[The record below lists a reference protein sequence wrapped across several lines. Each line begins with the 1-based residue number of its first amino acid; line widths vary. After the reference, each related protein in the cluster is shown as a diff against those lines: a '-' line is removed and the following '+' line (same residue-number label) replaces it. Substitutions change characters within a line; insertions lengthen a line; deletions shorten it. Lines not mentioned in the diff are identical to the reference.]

1 MQSSGDV
8 VLDVRVLGT
17 VEVTADGTPLG
28 VDRLL
33 ERALLVRLAL
43 AGGSGVPDDTLA
55 RDLWGDEE
63 LARPAERLRVLA
75 SRLRRTLGE
84 SAGALRRTP
93 AGFALRATA
102 ADLVAV
108 DDARVRLHAARRTG
122 DTSAAGTAAEEALR
136 HWRGPA
142 LADLRSIP
150 YGAAEG
156 ERLDANHLELRI
168 DLIAAQLDRGE
179 TSAGADLE
187 RLVAEHPLNERLVG
201 LLATHLYRDGRQA
214 DALARLAAL
223 RQALAD
229 DLGVDPAPATAELEL
244 QLLRQD
250 SRLDPP
256 DRTSRPSEP
265 EPARDILPPLHLPEP
280 AGGFVGRGSERD
292 ALLSRLSD
300 PGLVSLIGGPG
311 VGKTRL
317 AREVAAAG
325 QRAGRPLAWIDLATI
340 RTEDRVTAALATAVG
355 VVESGTGDP
364 LPRSMQLLAGAL
376 LVIDNAEHVVDQAAE
391 LAATLLRNAPGL
403 SVLVTSQRPLRISGE
418 EVYPVGPLSPQ
429 ASVALFCDRSG
440 AEPGPE
446 VDAICAAVDRLPL
459 GIELAAGLTR
469 TLTIQQLSD
478 RLYDRLRILVGG
490 GRDAGARHT
499 SLRSALDWSHDL
511 LDPPARA
518 LLRRL
523 SAFCG
528 GCTLEAAEQVLPGD
542 GLDQAEVAAVLTELV
557 DRCLVTVQ
565 TTDGV
570 RRFGLLETVCD
581 YALDRLRDSGE
592 EATVKDRHVEWCRQL
607 TVAAAGYGGSDHT
620 ELVAALR
627 AEEANLRA
635 AVNWCLDDGDPAG
648 VLEIVPP
655 SWWYWWSRGLMT
667 EARAWLRRA
676 LDASGPMPSVE
687 RASGLRAVAAL
698 TRNSGD
704 FDDARVL
711 GEEALAT
718 YRAVGDEHG
727 ITAALLG
734 LCITSVALG
743 ELDDGLRYGEESRAR
758 AEAAAEDRLRG
769 AALNNTAIA
778 LRCLGR
784 SEEAQARFTEA
795 LAIWDALDD
804 QRGAA
809 GTITCLAIVARQRH
823 EHARSRELA
832 LDSLRRYR
840 EIGLVEGQLDSL
852 DALAALEVAD
862 GRPEAAL
869 RLLTVAA
876 RQRARLGAPLFVP
889 DEIADRDA
897 ALAAAREALGSGAE
911 QLEREAATL
920 PLEPVVESV
929 LEAGLE
935 AMPATHG

>member
-1 MQSSGDV
+1 MQISGDV

-17 VEVTADGTPLG
+17 VEVTADGTPLN
-28 VDRLL
+28 VDRPL

-43 AGGSGVPDDTLA
+43 AGGNGVPDETLA

-75 SRLRRTLGE
+75 SRLRRTLGG
-84 SAGALRRTP
+84 SAQALRRSP

-108 DDARVRLHAARRTG
+108 DAARVRLHAARRTG
-122 DTSAAGTAAEEALR
+122 DTQAVNAAAQDALR

-142 LADLRSIP
+142 LADLRSVP

-156 ERLDANHLELRI
+156 QRLDAQHLELRI
-168 DLIAAQLDRGE
+168 DLIAAQLDQGE

-187 RLVAEHPLNERLVG
+187 KLVAEQPLNERLVG

-214 DALARLAAL
+214 EALARLAAL

-250 SRLDPP
+250 PRLDAP
-256 DRTSRPSEP
+256 DRPSQPSEP
-265 EPARDILPPLHLPEP
+265 AHDVLPPLHLPEP
-280 AGGFVGRGSERD
+280 AGGFIGRGSERD
-292 ALLSRLSD
+292 VLLSRLSV

-317 AREVAAAG
+317 AREVAVAG
-325 QRAGRPLAWIDLATI
+325 QQAGWPLAWIDLATV
-340 RTEDRVTAALATAVG
+340 RAGDRITSAFAAAAGAETNPP
-355 VVESGTGDP
+355 DR
-364 LPRSMQLLAGAL
+364 LPRCCTQALAGAL
-376 LVIDNAEHVVDQAAE
+376 LVIDNAEHVVDQTAE
-391 LAATLLRNAPGL
+391 LVADLLRNTAGL

-418 EVYPVGPLSPQ
+418 EVYSVGPLSPQ

-478 RLYDRLRILVGG
+478 RLDDRLRILVGG
-490 GRDAGARHT
+490 GRDSGPRHT

-518 LLRRL
+518 LLRRFA
-523 SAFCG
+523 AFSG
-528 GCTLEAAEQVLPGD
+528 GCTLEAAEQVLAG
-542 GLDQAEVAAVLTELV
+542 GEVDQAEVPALLTELV

-565 TTDGV
+565 STDGV
-570 RRFGLLETVCD
+570 RRFGLLETVRD
-581 YALDRLRDSGE
+581 YALERLRESGE
-592 EATVKDRHVEWCRQL
+592 EAAVKNRQVAWCREL

-620 ELVAALR
+620 DLADALR

-635 AVNWCLDDGDPAG
+635 AIDWCLSDGDPAD

-655 SWWYWWSRGLMT
+655 SWWYWWSRGLMK
-667 EARAWLRRA
+667 EAREWLGRA
-676 LDASGPMPSVE
+676 LEASASTPSVE

-704 FDDARVL
+704 FEDARVL
-711 GEEALAT
+711 GEEALST
-718 YRAVGDEHG
+718 YQAVGDHHG
-727 ITAALLG
+727 VTVALLG
-734 LCITSVALG
+734 LCITSLALG
-743 ELDDGLRYGEESRAR
+743 ELDDALRYGDESHAR
-758 AEAAAEDRLRG
+758 AVAAEQERIRG
-769 AALNNTAIA
+769 AALNNSALA

-784 SEEAQARFTEA
+784 ADEAQERFAEA
-795 LAIWDALDD
+795 LTIWRELDD

-809 GTITCLAIVARQRH
+809 GTLTCLAIVARQRQ
-823 EHARSRELA
+823 EPARSRELA
-832 LDSLRRYR
+832 LDALRRYR

-852 DALAALEVAD
+852 DALAALDVAD
-862 GRPEAAL
+862 GRPEVAL
-869 RLLTVAA
+869 RLLTVTA

-889 DEIADRDA
+889 DEIADRET
-897 ALAAAREALGSGAE
+897 ALVTAREALGRGAE
-911 QLEREAATL
+911 PLEREAATL
-920 PLEPVVESV
+920 PLTQVVDSA
-929 LEAGLE
+929 LGA
-935 AMPATHG
+935 APAACAQ

>member
-28 VDRLL
+28 VDRPL

-43 AGGSGVPDDTLA
+43 AGGNGVPDDTLA

-63 LARPAERLRVLA
+63 LARPAERLRLLA

-102 ADLVAV
+102 ADLAAV

-122 DTSAAGTAAEEALR
+122 DTSATGAAAEEALR

-142 LADLRSIP
+142 LADLRSVP

-156 ERLDANHLELRI
+156 ERLDARHLELRI
-168 DLIAAQLDRGE
+168 DLIAAQLDQGE
-179 TSAGADLE
+179 TLAGADLE
-187 RLVAEHPLNERLVG
+187 GLVAEHPLNERLVG
-201 LLATHLYRDGRQA
+201 LLATHLYREGRQA
-214 DALARLAAL
+214 DALARVAAL

-250 SRLDPP
+250 PRLDPP
-256 DRTSRPSEP
+256 DRPSRPSEP
-265 EPARDILPPLHLPEP
+265 ARDVLPPLHLPEP

-292 ALLSRLSD
+292 ALLSRLSA

-317 AREVAAAG
+317 AREVASAG
-325 QRAGRPLAWIDLATI
+325 RRAGWPLAWIDLATI
-340 RTEDRVTAALATAVG
+340 RTEDRVTAALATAAG
-355 VVESGTGDP
+355 VESGTADP
-364 LPRSMQLLAGAL
+364 LPRCMQLLTGAL

-391 LAATLLRNAPGL
+391 LVATLLRNTPGL

-490 GRDAGARHT
+490 GRDAGPRHT

-518 LLRRL
+518 LLRRFA
-523 SAFCG
+523 AFSG

-542 GLDQAEVAAVLTELV
+542 GVDQAEVAAVLTELV

-570 RRFGLLETVCD
+570 RRFGLLETVRD
-581 YALDRLRDSGE
+581 YALDRLRESGE

-607 TVAAAGYGGSDHT
+607 TVAAAGYGGSNHT
-620 ELVAALR
+620 ELVDALR

-635 AVNWCLDDGDPAG
+635 AVDWCLGDGDPAG

-667 EARAWLRRA
+667 EAREWLRRA
-676 LDASGPMPSVE
+676 LAASGPTPSVE

-704 FDDARVL
+704 FADARML

-718 YRAVGDEHG
+718 YKAVGDDHG
-727 ITAALLG
+727 VTAALLG
-734 LCITSVALG
+734 LCITSLALG
-743 ELDDGLRYGEESRAR
+743 ELDDALRYGEESRAR
-758 AEAAAEDRLRG
+758 AESAGEERLRG
-769 AALNNTAIA
+769 AALNNTALA

-784 SEEAQARFTEA
+784 SDEAQSRFTEA
-795 LAIWDALDD
+795 LAIWHALDD

-809 GTITCLAIVARQRH
+809 GTITCLAIVARQRRDTSM
-823 EHARSRELA
+823 HARESWRSTRCAATARSASSR
-832 LDSLRRYR
+832 DSSTAWTRSPRSR
-840 EIGLVEGQLDSL
+840 S
-852 DALAALEVAD
+852 
-862 GRPEAAL
+862 P
-869 RLLTVAA
+869 T
-876 RQRARLGAPLFVP
+876 
-889 DEIADRDA
+889 ADR
-897 ALAAAREALGSGAE
+897 RQPFGCS
-911 QLEREAATL
+911 
-920 PLEPVVESV
+920 P
-929 LEAGLE
+929 
-935 AMPATHG
+935 